1 MKSNSVYRIKICE
14 FPGCG
19 KQFVPYRKARGK
31 YCGSHTE
38 YQIRKMRKA
47 KLIKKLKKFK
57 KPTKLSM
64 AQSAFIRREIAY
76 ENVRLKAIAS
86 SPDIS
91 KLLWF
96 TPDNGKT
103 LIYCK
108 NELQLNKAKELF
120 KHLHP
125 RQYTLAKE

>member
-14 FPGCG
+14 FPGCDN
-19 KQFVPYRKARGK
+19 QFIPYRKARDK
-31 YCGSHTE
+31 YCGNHTSS
-38 YQIRKMRKA
+38 QLKSMRRA
-47 KLIKKLKKFK
+47 KLIKKLKK
-57 KPTKLSM
+57 PTKLSI

-76 ENVRLKAIAS
+76 ENARLKAIAS